1 MTLVDFCRNEEELM
15 KVKKIL
21 NNNVIIADHSSY
33 GEVVVIGKGIG
44 FNRVKG
50 DEINSDS
57 IEKFFVLKNEKAQ
70 EDYIKLLPFVD
81 NEMHEVI
88 ISSINL
94 IKKRVNGPLNEH
106 IHVALT
112 DHLMFVFNRISNG
125 MEIRNPFLV
134 ETKTL
139 YPEEFQIAR
148 EVVEHIAEK
157 TGVYLPEGEIG
168 FIALHI
174 HSSVM
179 NRNLSEVNQ
188 DSQLVTKLINMIEE
202 QLNLQID
209 KDSIDYTRLV
219 RHLRYTIER
228 VKNGER
234 VEEPEKISSLLK
246 EEYPVCYNLSWKLI
260 KVMQQA
266 MAKPVYQAEAV
277 YLTMHLQRLQKKTL

>member
-1 MTLVDFCRNEEELM
+1 MRVEVE
-15 KVKKIL
+15 KIL
-21 NNNVIIADHSSY
+21 NNNVLIAKHSSH
-33 GEVVVIGKGIG
+33 GEVVVIGKGVG
-44 FNRVKG
+44 FNRKTG
-50 DEINSDS
+50 EPIDTNSV
-57 IEKFFVLKNEKAQ
+57 EKLFVLQNEKER

-88 ISSINL
+88 ISSIDL
-94 IKKRVNGPLNEH
+94 IKDKASAPLNEH

-112 DHLMFVFNRISNG
+112 DHLMFTFNRISSG

-139 YPEEFQIAR
+139 YPFEYGIAQ
-148 EVVEHIAEK
+148 EVVNLIANK
-157 TGVYLPEGEIG
+157 TGVRLPEGEMG

-179 NRNLSEVNQ
+179 NRDLSEVNH
-188 DSQLVTKLINMIEE
+188 DSQLVTRLINMIEE
-202 QLNLQID
+202 QLKIKID
-209 KDSIDYTRLV
+209 KDTIDYTRLV

-260 KVMQQA
+260 KIMQQA
-266 MAKPVYQAEAV
+266 LFMPVFDAEAV
-277 YLTMHLQRLQKKTL
+277 YLTMHLQRLQKKIK

>member
-1 MTLVDFCRNEEELM
+1 MRVEVE
-15 KVKKIL
+15 KIL
-21 NNNVIIADHSSY
+21 NNNVLIAKHSSH
-33 GEVVVIGKGIG
+33 GEVVVIGKGVG
-44 FNRVKG
+44 FNRKTG
-50 DEINSDS
+50 EPIDTDS
-57 IEKFFVLKNEKAQ
+57 VEKLFVLQNEKEQ

-81 NEMHEVI
+81 NDMHEVI
-88 ISSINL
+88 ISSIDL
-94 IKKRVNGPLNEH
+94 IKDKASAPLNEH

-112 DHLMFVFNRISNG
+112 DHLMFTFNRISSG

-139 YPEEFQIAR
+139 YPFEYGIAQ
-148 EVVEHIAEK
+148 EVVNLIANK
-157 TGVYLPEGEIG
+157 TGVRLPEGEMG

-179 NRNLSEVNQ
+179 NRDLSEVNH
-188 DSQLVTKLINMIEE
+188 DSQLVTRLMNMIEE
-202 QLNLQID
+202 QLKIKID
-209 KDSIDYTRLV
+209 KDTIDYTRLV

-246 EEYPVCYNLSWKLI
+246 EEYPVCYNLSWKII

-266 MAKPVYQAEAV
+266 LFMPVFDAEAV
-277 YLTMHLQRLQKKTL
+277 YLTMHLQRLQKKIK